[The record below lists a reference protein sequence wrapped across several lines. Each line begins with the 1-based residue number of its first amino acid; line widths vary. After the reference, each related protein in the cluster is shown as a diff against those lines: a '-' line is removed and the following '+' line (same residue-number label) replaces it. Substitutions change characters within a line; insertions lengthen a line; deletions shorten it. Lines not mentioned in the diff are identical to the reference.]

1 MNTVIIAIVMGIMY
15 WWCRGMILSYFGFLF
30 ISSPVTVGLVAG
42 LLMGQ
47 PMQGLI
53 IGGGI
58 ALVFAGIFAPGANL
72 PTDECLAATCVIP
85 IAIGSGMN
93 ATTAIALAVP
103 VGLLGSFVT
112 NLRKVINTYFVAKA
126 NKYAEEGNA
135 DAIWRCATIYPA
147 LLAIPLL
154 FLPVFIINMVGQDVV
169 INIMKALPTFVTHGL
184 EVAGGV
190 LPALG
195 FALIMN
201 MIGKNKLIPFVFL
214 GYIVVSV
221 GGVNSLTAGIIAI
234 CIAFITVFPETGNCR
249 GGKNMNNEMNTQEE
263 NKVLT
268 QKDLN
273 KAMFRWY
280 MSAEMP
286 LNFENMQG
294 IAFCGSISHILKKL
308 YTKKED
314 LSEAL
319 KRHLLLYNCNVTAGG
334 LILGTT
340 IAMEEQRAKDPS
352 KMPDMAITGL
362 KTGLMGPVAALGDS
376 FDWGIIGT
384 LMKIAAATL
393 AAAGNPLALVVLL
406 LFVGYCIGELIL
418 TTNMTY
424 KKGRESIKTI
434 MGSGLMQDVISGAN
448 VLAMFMMVCYD
459 RFHGNIKNCVKDQ
472 YSRSTG

>member
-1 MNTVIIAIVMGIMY
+1 M
-15 WWCRGMILSYFGFLF
+15 S
-30 ISSPVTVGLVAG
+30 
-42 LLMGQ
+42 
-47 PMQGLI
+47 
-53 IGGGI
+53 
-58 ALVFAGIFAPGANL
+58 
-72 PTDECLAATCVIP
+72 
-85 IAIGSGMN
+85 
-93 ATTAIALAVP
+93 
-103 VGLLGSFVT
+103 
-112 NLRKVINTYFVAKA
+112 
-126 NKYAEEGNA
+126 
-135 DAIWRCATIYPA
+135 
-147 LLAIPLL
+147 
-154 FLPVFIINMVGQDVV
+154 
-169 INIMKALPTFVTHGL
+169 
-184 EVAGGV
+184 
-190 LPALG
+190 
-195 FALIMN
+195 
-201 MIGKNKLIPFVFL
+201 
-214 GYIVVSV
+214 
-221 GGVNSLTAGIIAI
+221 
-234 CIAFITVFPETGNCR
+234 
-249 GGKNMNNEMNTQEE
+249 NEMNTQEE
-263 NKVLT
+263 KKVLT

-273 KAMFRWY
+273 KAMFRCY

-448 VLAMFMMVCYD
+448 VLAMFMMGAMTASMVTLKTVLK
-459 RFHGNIKNCVKDQ
+459 I
-472 YSRSTG
+472 STVVVQHKLDSIFPNVFPLIVLFLIYWLIRKKKVGTGKIVIGIIAVSILLSFVGIF

>member
-1 MNTVIIAIVMGIMY
+1 M
-15 WWCRGMILSYFGFLF
+15 S
-30 ISSPVTVGLVAG
+30 
-42 LLMGQ
+42 
-47 PMQGLI
+47 
-53 IGGGI
+53 
-58 ALVFAGIFAPGANL
+58 
-72 PTDECLAATCVIP
+72 
-85 IAIGSGMN
+85 
-93 ATTAIALAVP
+93 
-103 VGLLGSFVT
+103 
-112 NLRKVINTYFVAKA
+112 
-126 NKYAEEGNA
+126 
-135 DAIWRCATIYPA
+135 
-147 LLAIPLL
+147 
-154 FLPVFIINMVGQDVV
+154 
-169 INIMKALPTFVTHGL
+169 
-184 EVAGGV
+184 
-190 LPALG
+190 
-195 FALIMN
+195 
-201 MIGKNKLIPFVFL
+201 
-214 GYIVVSV
+214 
-221 GGVNSLTAGIIAI
+221 
-234 CIAFITVFPETGNCR
+234 
-249 GGKNMNNEMNTQEE
+249 NEMNTQEE
-263 NKVLT
+263 KKVLT

-376 FDWGIIGT
+376 FDWGIIGP

-448 VLAMFMMVCYD
+448 VLAMFMMGAMTASMVTLKTVLK
-459 RFHGNIKNCVKDQ
+459 I
-472 YSRSTG
+472 STVVVQDKLDSIFPNVFPLIVLFLIYWLIRKKKVGTGKIVIGIIAVSILLSFVGIF

>member
-1 MNTVIIAIVMGIMY
+1 M
-15 WWCRGMILSYFGFLF
+15 S
-30 ISSPVTVGLVAG
+30 
-42 LLMGQ
+42 
-47 PMQGLI
+47 
-53 IGGGI
+53 
-58 ALVFAGIFAPGANL
+58 
-72 PTDECLAATCVIP
+72 
-85 IAIGSGMN
+85 
-93 ATTAIALAVP
+93 
-103 VGLLGSFVT
+103 
-112 NLRKVINTYFVAKA
+112 
-126 NKYAEEGNA
+126 
-135 DAIWRCATIYPA
+135 
-147 LLAIPLL
+147 
-154 FLPVFIINMVGQDVV
+154 
-169 INIMKALPTFVTHGL
+169 
-184 EVAGGV
+184 
-190 LPALG
+190 
-195 FALIMN
+195 
-201 MIGKNKLIPFVFL
+201 
-214 GYIVVSV
+214 
-221 GGVNSLTAGIIAI
+221 
-234 CIAFITVFPETGNCR
+234 
-249 GGKNMNNEMNTQEE
+249 NEMNTQEE
-263 NKVLT
+263 NRVLT

-340 IAMEEQRAKDPS
+340 IAMEEQRAQDPS

-393 AAAGNPLALVVLL
+393 AAAGNPLALLVLL

-448 VLAMFMMVCYD
+448 VLAMFMMGAMTASMVTLKTVLK
-459 RFHGNIKNCVKDQ
+459 I
-472 YSRSTG
+472 STVVVQDKLDSIFPNVFPLIVLFLIYWLIRKKKVGTGKIVIGIIAVSILLSFVGIF

>member
-1 MNTVIIAIVMGIMY
+1 M
-15 WWCRGMILSYFGFLF
+15 S
-30 ISSPVTVGLVAG
+30 
-42 LLMGQ
+42 
-47 PMQGLI
+47 
-53 IGGGI
+53 
-58 ALVFAGIFAPGANL
+58 
-72 PTDECLAATCVIP
+72 
-85 IAIGSGMN
+85 
-93 ATTAIALAVP
+93 
-103 VGLLGSFVT
+103 
-112 NLRKVINTYFVAKA
+112 
-126 NKYAEEGNA
+126 
-135 DAIWRCATIYPA
+135 
-147 LLAIPLL
+147 
-154 FLPVFIINMVGQDVV
+154 
-169 INIMKALPTFVTHGL
+169 
-184 EVAGGV
+184 
-190 LPALG
+190 
-195 FALIMN
+195 
-201 MIGKNKLIPFVFL
+201 
-214 GYIVVSV
+214 
-221 GGVNSLTAGIIAI
+221 
-234 CIAFITVFPETGNCR
+234 
-249 GGKNMNNEMNTQEE
+249 NEMNTQEE
-263 NKVLT
+263 KKVLT

-362 KTGLMGPVAALGDS
+362 KTGLMGPDAALGDS

-448 VLAMFMMVCYD
+448 VLAMFMMGAMTASMVTLKTVLK
-459 RFHGNIKNCVKDQ
+459 I
-472 YSRSTG
+472 STVVVQDKLDSIFPNVFPLIVLFLIYWLIRKKKVGTGKIVIGIIAVSILLSFVGIF

>member
-1 MNTVIIAIVMGIMY
+1 M
-15 WWCRGMILSYFGFLF
+15 S
-30 ISSPVTVGLVAG
+30 
-42 LLMGQ
+42 
-47 PMQGLI
+47 
-53 IGGGI
+53 
-58 ALVFAGIFAPGANL
+58 
-72 PTDECLAATCVIP
+72 
-85 IAIGSGMN
+85 
-93 ATTAIALAVP
+93 
-103 VGLLGSFVT
+103 
-112 NLRKVINTYFVAKA
+112 
-126 NKYAEEGNA
+126 
-135 DAIWRCATIYPA
+135 
-147 LLAIPLL
+147 
-154 FLPVFIINMVGQDVV
+154 
-169 INIMKALPTFVTHGL
+169 
-184 EVAGGV
+184 
-190 LPALG
+190 
-195 FALIMN
+195 
-201 MIGKNKLIPFVFL
+201 
-214 GYIVVSV
+214 
-221 GGVNSLTAGIIAI
+221 
-234 CIAFITVFPETGNCR
+234 
-249 GGKNMNNEMNTQEE
+249 NEMNTQEE
-263 NKVLT
+263 KKVLT

-434 MGSGLMQDVISGAN
+434 MGSGLM
-448 VLAMFMMVCYD
+448 
-459 RFHGNIKNCVKDQ
+459 
-472 YSRSTG
+472 

>member
-1 MNTVIIAIVMGIMY
+1 M
-15 WWCRGMILSYFGFLF
+15 S
-30 ISSPVTVGLVAG
+30 
-42 LLMGQ
+42 
-47 PMQGLI
+47 
-53 IGGGI
+53 
-58 ALVFAGIFAPGANL
+58 
-72 PTDECLAATCVIP
+72 
-85 IAIGSGMN
+85 
-93 ATTAIALAVP
+93 
-103 VGLLGSFVT
+103 
-112 NLRKVINTYFVAKA
+112 
-126 NKYAEEGNA
+126 
-135 DAIWRCATIYPA
+135 
-147 LLAIPLL
+147 
-154 FLPVFIINMVGQDVV
+154 
-169 INIMKALPTFVTHGL
+169 
-184 EVAGGV
+184 
-190 LPALG
+190 
-195 FALIMN
+195 
-201 MIGKNKLIPFVFL
+201 
-214 GYIVVSV
+214 
-221 GGVNSLTAGIIAI
+221 
-234 CIAFITVFPETGNCR
+234 
-249 GGKNMNNEMNTQEE
+249 NEMNTQEE
-263 NKVLT
+263 KKVLT

-362 KTGLMGPVAALGDS
+362 KTGLMGPVLLYLSDTMGLNT
-376 FDWGIIGT
+376 GIIGT

-448 VLAMFMMVCYD
+448 VLAMFMMGAMTASMVTLKTVLK
-459 RFHGNIKNCVKDQ
+459 I
-472 YSRSTG
+472 STVVVQDKLDSIFPNVFPLIVLFLIYWLIRKKKVGTGKIVIGIIAVSILLSFVGIF

>member
-93 ATTAIALAVP
+93 
-103 VGLLGSFVT
+103 
-112 NLRKVINTYFVAKA
+112 LRKVINTYFVAKA

-195 FALIMN
+195 FALSMN

-234 CIAFITVFPETGNCR
+234 CIAFITVFQR
-249 GGKNMNNEMNTQEE
+249 QEI
-263 NKVLT
+263 
-268 QKDLN
+268 
-273 KAMFRWY
+273 
-280 MSAEMP
+280 AE
-286 LNFENMQG
+286 E
-294 IAFCGSISHILKKL
+294 
-308 YTKKED
+308 
-314 LSEAL
+314 
-319 KRHLLLYNCNVTAGG
+319 V
-334 LILGTT
+334 
-340 IAMEEQRAKDPS
+340 
-352 KMPDMAITGL
+352 
-362 KTGLMGPVAALGDS
+362 
-376 FDWGIIGT
+376 
-384 LMKIAAATL
+384 
-393 AAAGNPLALVVLL
+393 
-406 LFVGYCIGELIL
+406 
-418 TTNMTY
+418 
-424 KKGRESIKTI
+424 RE
-434 MGSGLMQDVISGAN
+434 
-448 VLAMFMMVCYD
+448 
-459 RFHGNIKNCVKDQ
+459 HE
-472 YSRSTG
+472 

>member
-1 MNTVIIAIVMGIMY
+1 M
-15 WWCRGMILSYFGFLF
+15 S
-30 ISSPVTVGLVAG
+30 
-42 LLMGQ
+42 
-47 PMQGLI
+47 
-53 IGGGI
+53 
-58 ALVFAGIFAPGANL
+58 
-72 PTDECLAATCVIP
+72 
-85 IAIGSGMN
+85 
-93 ATTAIALAVP
+93 
-103 VGLLGSFVT
+103 
-112 NLRKVINTYFVAKA
+112 
-126 NKYAEEGNA
+126 
-135 DAIWRCATIYPA
+135 
-147 LLAIPLL
+147 
-154 FLPVFIINMVGQDVV
+154 
-169 INIMKALPTFVTHGL
+169 
-184 EVAGGV
+184 
-190 LPALG
+190 
-195 FALIMN
+195 
-201 MIGKNKLIPFVFL
+201 
-214 GYIVVSV
+214 
-221 GGVNSLTAGIIAI
+221 
-234 CIAFITVFPETGNCR
+234 
-249 GGKNMNNEMNTQEE
+249 NEMNTQEE
-263 NKVLT
+263 KKVLT

-352 KMPDMAITGL
+352 KMPDMAITGF
-362 KTGLMGPVAALGDS
+362 KKGLMGPVDALEDS

-448 VLAMFMMVCYD
+448 VLAMFMMGAMTASMVTLKTVLK
-459 RFHGNIKNCVKDQ
+459 I
-472 YSRSTG
+472 STVVVQDKLDSIFPNVFPLIVLFLIYWLIRKKKVGTGKIVIGIIAVSILLSFIGIF

>member
-1 MNTVIIAIVMGIMY
+1 M
-15 WWCRGMILSYFGFLF
+15 S
-30 ISSPVTVGLVAG
+30 
-42 LLMGQ
+42 
-47 PMQGLI
+47 
-53 IGGGI
+53 
-58 ALVFAGIFAPGANL
+58 
-72 PTDECLAATCVIP
+72 
-85 IAIGSGMN
+85 
-93 ATTAIALAVP
+93 
-103 VGLLGSFVT
+103 
-112 NLRKVINTYFVAKA
+112 
-126 NKYAEEGNA
+126 
-135 DAIWRCATIYPA
+135 
-147 LLAIPLL
+147 
-154 FLPVFIINMVGQDVV
+154 
-169 INIMKALPTFVTHGL
+169 
-184 EVAGGV
+184 
-190 LPALG
+190 
-195 FALIMN
+195 
-201 MIGKNKLIPFVFL
+201 
-214 GYIVVSV
+214 
-221 GGVNSLTAGIIAI
+221 
-234 CIAFITVFPETGNCR
+234 
-249 GGKNMNNEMNTQEE
+249 NEMNTQEE
-263 NKVLT
+263 KKVLT

-376 FDWGIIGT
+376 FDWG
-384 LMKIAAATL
+384 
-393 AAAGNPLALVVLL
+393 
-406 LFVGYCIGELIL
+406 YCIGELIL

-448 VLAMFMMVCYD
+448 VLAMFMMGAMTASMVTLKTVLK
-459 RFHGNIKNCVKDQ
+459 I
-472 YSRSTG
+472 STVVVQDKLDSIFPNVFPLIVLFLIYWLIRKKKVGTGKIVIGIIAVSILLSFVGIF

>member
-1 MNTVIIAIVMGIMY
+1 M
-15 WWCRGMILSYFGFLF
+15 S
-30 ISSPVTVGLVAG
+30 
-42 LLMGQ
+42 
-47 PMQGLI
+47 
-53 IGGGI
+53 
-58 ALVFAGIFAPGANL
+58 
-72 PTDECLAATCVIP
+72 
-85 IAIGSGMN
+85 
-93 ATTAIALAVP
+93 
-103 VGLLGSFVT
+103 
-112 NLRKVINTYFVAKA
+112 
-126 NKYAEEGNA
+126 
-135 DAIWRCATIYPA
+135 
-147 LLAIPLL
+147 
-154 FLPVFIINMVGQDVV
+154 
-169 INIMKALPTFVTHGL
+169 
-184 EVAGGV
+184 
-190 LPALG
+190 
-195 FALIMN
+195 
-201 MIGKNKLIPFVFL
+201 
-214 GYIVVSV
+214 
-221 GGVNSLTAGIIAI
+221 
-234 CIAFITVFPETGNCR
+234 
-249 GGKNMNNEMNTQEE
+249 NEMNTQEE
-263 NKVLT
+263 KKVLT

-286 LNFENMQG
+286 LHFENMQG

-448 VLAMFMMVCYD
+448 VLAMFMMGAMTASMVTLKTVLK
-459 RFHGNIKNCVKDQ
+459 I
-472 YSRSTG
+472 STVVVQDKLDSIFPNVFPLIVLFLIYWLIRKKKVGTGKIVIGIIAVSILLSFVGIF

>member
-1 MNTVIIAIVMGIMY
+1 M
-15 WWCRGMILSYFGFLF
+15 S
-30 ISSPVTVGLVAG
+30 
-42 LLMGQ
+42 
-47 PMQGLI
+47 
-53 IGGGI
+53 
-58 ALVFAGIFAPGANL
+58 
-72 PTDECLAATCVIP
+72 
-85 IAIGSGMN
+85 
-93 ATTAIALAVP
+93 
-103 VGLLGSFVT
+103 
-112 NLRKVINTYFVAKA
+112 
-126 NKYAEEGNA
+126 
-135 DAIWRCATIYPA
+135 
-147 LLAIPLL
+147 
-154 FLPVFIINMVGQDVV
+154 
-169 INIMKALPTFVTHGL
+169 
-184 EVAGGV
+184 
-190 LPALG
+190 
-195 FALIMN
+195 
-201 MIGKNKLIPFVFL
+201 
-214 GYIVVSV
+214 
-221 GGVNSLTAGIIAI
+221 
-234 CIAFITVFPETGNCR
+234 
-249 GGKNMNNEMNTQEE
+249 NEMNTQEE
-263 NKVLT
+263 KKVLT

-273 KAMFRWY
+273 KVMFRWY

-314 LSEAL
+314 LSKAL

-448 VLAMFMMVCYD
+448 VLAMFMMGAMTASMVTLKTVLK
-459 RFHGNIKNCVKDQ
+459 I
-472 YSRSTG
+472 STVVVQDKLDSIFPNVFPLIVLFLIYWLIRKKKVGTGKIVIGIIAVSILLSFVGIF